1 MEAIKKNRIRRNG
14 GQLVVDLP
22 DSFKADIVDVI
33 IFASEVDTEMERSIT
48 KIADLPRMV
57 LEPMT
62 EYEIDKQ
69 LKELRNEWNRDI

>member
-1 MEAIKKNRIRRNG
+1 
-14 GQLVVDLP
+14 
-22 DSFKADIVDVI
+22 
-33 IFASEVDTEMERSIT
+33 MERSIT